1 MPTDQIQKLE
11 ITTESKEKT
20 ASAVTSDMNLS
31 SCSSRCLLKPGTYQ
45 KWFLLCFFFFYLL
58 APLPH
63 TNSDGVIGIKRRICL
78 AERLH
83 LSDEV
88 KQSESPVLT
97 GVTPPS
103 LGWQETAFISLFS
116 LFFCFFQMSWGL
128 WGKHKQDWKHI
139 QISMKTISMCRLK

>member
-1 MPTDQIQKLE
+1 MIPAL
-11 ITTESKEKT
+11 
-20 ASAVTSDMNLS
+20 
-31 SCSSRCLLKPGTYQ
+31 
-45 KWFLLCFFFFYLL
+45 FFFFFYLL

-103 LGWQETAFISLFS
+103 LG
-116 LFFCFFQMSWGL
+116 
-128 WGKHKQDWKHI
+128 
-139 QISMKTISMCRLK
+139 